1 MPTTLEAPMITA
13 WLVFEMNLSDWVLVL
28 LSNII
33 IFAILG
39 KRLRAD
45 IAVWRQ
51 GRASGRQVD
60 GSPTD
65 A

>member
-1 MPTTLEAPMITA
+1 MIPA